1 MIMVDVSLHFVGC
14 LMLDINTIGCRTAQ
28 WSSWLS
34 AWRESRGARSGVR
47 TATEESHSGKERPSR
62 SSKFSMM

>member
-1 MIMVDVSLHFVGC
+1 MIMVDVSLHFVDC

-28 WSSWLS
+28 WSSWFS

-47 TATEESHSGKERPSR
+47 TAAEESHIGTKRPPS
-62 SSKFSMM
+62 SSKSSMM